1 MNINTF
7 TTVIWLALIDSFD
20 PCVFSIYTS
29 LLISASVVNIR
40 KTFVTG
46 LAFIA
51 SAFIGYSLFGIF
63 LRYATLSL
71 PRYILALITTIYG
84 FVMLFHTLIKRRN
97 ASYNNICREDEIAC
111 KIGRILRFDIL
122 INKGIV
128 FICLIGFIA
137 AFTLFPCT
145 AGMYI
150 VFNLLTI
157 ELSFIEWFPLAL
169 FYVTVFISPLILI
182 LVSFMGITR
191 ISGVYNAMLSH
202 QDLFKILGST
212 LLIAISIYIFITSPP
227 HIF

>member
-1 MNINTF
+1 M
-7 TTVIWLALIDSFD
+7 
-20 PCVFSIYTS
+20 
-29 LLISASVVNIR
+29 R
-40 KTFVTG
+40 KTFATG

-63 LRYATLSL
+63 LRYITLSL

-97 ASYNNICREDEIAC
+97 ASYNNICREDEITC
-111 KIGRILRFDIL
+111 KIGRILKFDVFID
-122 INKGIV
+122 KGIA
-128 FICLIGFIA
+128 FICLVGFIA

-157 ELSFIEWFPLAL
+157 ELNFIEWLPLAL

-182 LVSFMGITR
+182 LISFMGITR
-191 ISGVYNAMLSH
+191 IRGVYNAMLTH
-202 QDLFKILGST
+202 QDLLKILGSA
-212 LLIAISIYIFITSPP
+212 LLIAISIYIFITSPL
-227 HIF
+227 HTF

>member
-1 MNINTF
+1 MDISTL

-20 PCVFSIYTS
+20 PCIFAIYTS
-29 LLISASVVNIR
+29 LLISVSVVNMR
-40 KTFVTG
+40 KTFATG
-46 LAFIA
+46 SAFIA

-63 LRYATLSL
+63 LRYITLSL

-97 ASYNNICREDEIAC
+97 ASYNNICREDEITC
-111 KIGRILRFDIL
+111 KIGRILKFDVFID
-122 INKGIV
+122 KGIA
-128 FICLIGFIA
+128 FICLVGFIA

-157 ELSFIEWFPLAL
+157 ELSFIEWLPLAL

-182 LVSFMGITR
+182 LISFMGITR
-191 ISGVYNAMLSH
+191 IRGVYNAMLTH
-202 QDLFKILGST
+202 QDLLKILGSA
-212 LLIAISIYIFITSPP
+212 LLIAISIYIFITSPS
-227 HIF
+227 HTF

>member
-1 MNINTF
+1 MDISTL

-20 PCVFSIYTS
+20 PCIFAIYTS
-29 LLISASVVNIR
+29 LLISVSVVNMR
-40 KTFVTG
+40 KTFATG

-63 LRYATLSL
+63 LRYITLSL

-97 ASYNNICREDEIAC
+97 ASYNNICREDEITC
-111 KIGRILRFDIL
+111 KIGRILKFDVFID
-122 INKGIV
+122 KGIA
-128 FICLIGFIA
+128 FICLVGFIA

-157 ELSFIEWFPLAL
+157 ELSFIEWLPLAL

-182 LVSFMGITR
+182 LISFMGITR
-191 ISGVYNAMLSH
+191 IRGVYNAMLTH
-202 QDLFKILGST
+202 QDLLKILGSA
-212 LLIAISIYIFITSPP
+212 LLIAISIYIFITSPS
-227 HIF
+227 HTF